1 MNITIYLQST
11 SLLFF
16 TILCIVFFGRKTI
29 NNIETRFYSLFLI
42 VNLVGLV
49 VDIVLGISSGVMN
62 YESVCYKFIARIY
75 LVYFVTWVALLCV
88 YMYVISRKKKTFF
101 ESNKALQ
108 RWLIISVIFYAFN
121 IIVVLISPNYFK
133 NTNYGTHSYGL
144 ATYYTYGICIFYTV
158 LSIVFIITSKHKI
171 KKIKYAPACIF
182 TSLLAL
188 STVIQFFNPSLIFT
202 PTVMSLTAFIMY
214 FTIEN
219 PDVRVINELNR
230 NKTILE
236 NNNEERSNL
245 LFRMTQ
251 EVRKPISNIDSLVN
265 MIDVENEYVKL
276 EDVVSAIK
284 NNTRQISY
292 VVNNV
297 LDVTDI
303 DVRKIKIT
311 NSKYDA
317 RRLFEEINLFIKDKI
332 GKNVAYNYY
341 ISSEMPKY
349 LYGDYIKLKQ
359 AIMSVLINSVENT
372 KKGFIDINISVMIK
386 YDMCRLIITVED
398 SGVGMNIQQVND
410 ILTLDKQ
417 LDEEDEKKLN
427 KMDVDLNISKKIIN
441 IIGGSLMIKSE
452 VDKGSEFIIVIDQKI
467 AEEKKIKRDKNLND
481 DGTVL
486 IMDDDLNLLYKEKK
500 AFSNNSINAVGT
512 MYGLDVINRI
522 RVGEKYDYIILDD
535 DTVKGSAKSVL
546 DELKNIS
553 NFDIP
558 VIVMLEK
565 NKENI
570 KEHYLEIGFSDY
582 ILKDNL
588 ENNIDDFIKKIR
600 N

>member
-1 MNITIYLQST
+1 MIGVALS
-11 SLLFF
+11 FCCF
-16 TILCIVFFGRKTI
+16 
-29 NNIETRFYSLFLI
+29 LFLI
-42 VNLVGLV
+42 ILASFYFSKQRVNSLDNKFFSRLIIINIIGIFI
-49 VDIVLGISSGVMN
+49 DIAGYFSFRKLGTDNIINIMISKV
-62 YESVCYKFIARIY
+62 Y
-75 LVYFVTWVALLCV
+75 LFYYLTYTFGFML
-88 YMYVISRKKKTFF
+88 YVISIAHKGIGKYLK
-101 ESNKALQ
+101 
-108 RWLIISVIFYAFN
+108 
-121 IIVVLISPNYFK
+121 IIVLIYALVGAIMMSLPINLYFD
-133 NTNYGTHSYGL
+133 NNVGYSYGL
-144 ATYYTYGICIFYTV
+144 SVNFAYV
-158 LSIVFIITSKHKI
+158 LILGFGVTMLVSLIRNLRKVPVKKYIPLFTFIVMTIVCFIIQKNNPEITILLLSN
-171 KKIKYAPACIF
+171 
-182 TSLLAL
+182 SLV
-188 STVIQFFNPSLIFT
+188 TFLI
-202 PTVMSLTAFIMY
+202 Y

-219 PDVRVINELNR
+219 PDVKVINELNR
-230 NKTILE
+230 NKDILE
-236 NNNEERSNL
+236 KNNEDRSNF
-245 LFRMTQ
+245 LFKMTQ
-251 EVRKPISNIDSLVN
+251 EVRKPVSNIENLAN
-265 MIDVENEYVKL
+265 MIDTEKEYVKL
-276 EDVVSAIK
+276 EDIVSAIK
-284 NNTRQISY
+284 SNTRQISY
-292 VVNNV
+292 IVNDV
-297 LDVTDI
+297 LDVSDV
-303 DVRKIKIT
+303 DVRKIKIE
-311 NSKYDA
+311 NNKYDA

>member
-62 YESVCYKFIARIY
+62 YESVCYRFIARIY

-101 ESNKALQ
+101 ESNKKLQ

-133 NTNYGTHSYGL
+133 NTSYGTHSYGL

-158 LSIVFIITSKHKI
+158 LSVVFIITSKHKI

-182 TSLLAL
+182 ASLLAL

>member
-62 YESVCYKFIARIY
+62 YESVCYRFIARIY

-133 NTNYGTHSYGL
+133 NTSYGTHSYGL

-158 LSIVFIITSKHKI
+158 LSVVFIITSKHKI

>member
-1 MNITIYLQST
+1 
-11 SLLFF
+11 
-16 TILCIVFFGRKTI
+16 
-29 NNIETRFYSLFLI
+29 
-42 VNLVGLV
+42 
-49 VDIVLGISSGVMN
+49 
-62 YESVCYKFIARIY
+62 
-75 LVYFVTWVALLCV
+75 
-88 YMYVISRKKKTFF
+88 
-101 ESNKALQ
+101 
-108 RWLIISVIFYAFN
+108 
-121 IIVVLISPNYFK
+121 
-133 NTNYGTHSYGL
+133 
-144 ATYYTYGICIFYTV
+144 
-158 LSIVFIITSKHKI
+158 
-171 KKIKYAPACIF
+171 
-182 TSLLAL
+182 
-188 STVIQFFNPSLIFT
+188 
-202 PTVMSLTAFIMY
+202 
-214 FTIEN
+214 
-219 PDVRVINELNR
+219 
-230 NKTILE
+230 
-236 NNNEERSNL
+236 
-245 LFRMTQ
+245 
-251 EVRKPISNIDSLVN
+251 
-265 MIDVENEYVKL
+265 
-276 EDVVSAIK
+276 
-284 NNTRQISY
+284 
-292 VVNNV
+292 
-297 LDVTDI
+297 
-303 DVRKIKIT
+303 
-311 NSKYDA
+311 
-317 RRLFEEINLFIKDKI
+317 
-332 GKNVAYNYY
+332 
-341 ISSEMPKY
+341 
-349 LYGDYIKLKQ
+349 
-359 AIMSVLINSVENT
+359 
-372 KKGFIDINISVMIK
+372 MIK